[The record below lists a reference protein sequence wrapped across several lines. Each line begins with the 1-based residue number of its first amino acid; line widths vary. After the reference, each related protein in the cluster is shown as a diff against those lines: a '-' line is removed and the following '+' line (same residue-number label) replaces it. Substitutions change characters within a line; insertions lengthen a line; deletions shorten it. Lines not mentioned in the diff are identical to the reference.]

1 MFKLLIIYIFCPCSI
16 LFAFVETETDF
27 EYFKK
32 GEEERKSI
40 LNHFL
45 FGFGNSAFF
54 EFARKD
60 DLLKKD
66 NSYTWNARMSSNDK
80 VKIIA
85 GNYHAKF
92 SSGMIL
98 SRLNSSSDNPFLS
111 SALRTQK
118 TPFIPESN
126 TNKDDSLFGSAFSYT
141 LFDLDDLFLSAH
153 VFYSDKKSYITIDD
167 YEENETERSYLSINS
182 NEGSKKEEV
191 ISAKISGASICF
203 GYDLLKLNVNGL
215 YSLAECGSERISY
228 EGNKS
233 YSAVSSYISFGVN
246 QSEIFTEICFCN
258 SNQNDYSKTTSY
270 QYGMKHAD
278 KKYMISFIGK
288 NISEKLYVPFG
299 SPCGGKT
306 PSVQNSFLGYI
317 YMIDEI
323 KIGNEIVQTRYKQLN
338 QSETHIIDEK
348 IFTEISLGKRIFLNG
363 DFCRRK
369 YYWKTNEYSDSL
381 SGEVMIYFIDIIVSS
396 TFAKNDQM
404 KKSKSVLEIRPLKN
418 MSADLSYVRIFG
430 EDSYYPARDNISI
443 SAKYVSKSISSV
455 VSFKRGFGNGEKYYK
470 FNFSFSGLL

>member
-1 MFKLLIIYIFCPCSI
+1 MFKLLIMIIFCPCSI
-16 LFAFVETETDF
+16 LFCIMQTETDF

-60 DLLKKD
+60 DLINKD
-66 NSYTWNARMSSNDK
+66 NSYAWNARISSNDK
-80 VKIIA
+80 VKIIV

-126 TNKDDSLFGSAFSYT
+126 ANKDDSLFGSALSYT
-141 LFDLDDLFLSAH
+141 LFDLDDVFLSAH
-153 VFYSDKKSYITIDD
+153 VFYSDKKAYITLDD
-167 YEENETERSYLSINS
+167 YEENDTKRSYLSINS
-182 NEGSKKEEV
+182 SEGTKKEEV
-191 ISAKISGASICF
+191 ISAKISGASLCF
-203 GYDLLKLNVNGL
+203 GYDLLKLNVNSL
-215 YSLAECGSERISY
+215 YSLAECGSERISS
-228 EGNKS
+228 EGNNS
-233 YSAVSSYISFGVN
+233 YSAVSSYLSFGVK
-246 QSEIFTEICFCN
+246 QSELFTEICFCN
-258 SNQNDYSKTTSY
+258 SNDNNYSKTISY

-278 KKYMISFIGK
+278 KKYLLSFIGK
-288 NISEKLYVPFG
+288 NISENLYVPFG

-306 PSVQNSFLGYI
+306 PSIQNSFLGYL

-323 KIGNEIVQTRYKQLN
+323 KSGAEIVQTRYKQLN
-338 QSETHIIDEK
+338 QSETHIVDEK
-348 IFTEISLGKRIFLNG
+348 IFTEISLGKRIILNG

-381 SGEVMIYFIDIIVSS
+381 SGEAMIYFNYIIISS
-396 TFAKNDQM
+396 TFAKKDQI
-404 KKSKSVLEIRPLKN
+404 KKSKNVFEIRPVKN
-418 MSADLSYVRIFG
+418 MSGDLSYVRIFG

-443 SAKYVSKSISSV
+443 SVKYVSKNISSA
-455 VSFKRGFGNGEKYYK
+455 VSYKKGFGNGEKYYK
-470 FNFSFSGLL
+470 FLFSLSGLL